1 MTHNLNGKIAL
12 ITGGSRGIG
21 RHISA
26 TLADSGAT
34 VIVNYANNQE
44 AAQQT
49 VDFILSTG
57 GKALLVKG
65 DVTDE
70 ESVKHLVKQSEEK
83 VGESIGILI
92 NNATGPQPELSIEE
106 STWDDYLDQLNFF
119 VKAPLLLTKA
129 ILPGM
134 KKKTKVELLI
144 SEAKLFRW
152 EIQIFQ
158 TT

>member
-1 MTHNLNGKIAL
+1 MTHNPNGKIAL
-12 ITGGSRGIG
+12 VIGGSRGIG

-83 VGESIGILI
+83 VGGNIGILI
-92 NNATGPQPELSIEE
+92 NNATGPQPELSDDLPYPMPANTKPIE
-106 STWDDYLDQLNFF
+106 
-119 VKAPLLLTKA
+119 
-129 ILPGM
+129 M
-134 KKKTKVELLI
+134 
-144 SEAKLFRW
+144 
-152 EIQIFQ
+152 
-158 TT
+158 